1 MENTRFT
8 DLFEVLLEGMFE
20 TILASQHLSFS
31 CTFRLFKS
39 RVERRL
45 YSLKPISMMQ
55 FHKCEMFIIFVEIM
69 SKRCSALSMLKDHR
83 LMSETVSLWPLNSNV
98 YGVVLWLLPNP
109 VFAIFNFFPSTRM
122 FSVKGFPT
130 FLPYQITRMFSV
142 RCLCDTLKVCNS

>member
-98 YGVVLWLLPNP
+98 YGVVLWLLQ
-109 VFAIFNFFPSTRM
+109 
-122 FSVKGFPT
+122 T
-130 FLPYQITRMFSV
+130 FLLYMRRVFGPIPFLQFLTFSPV
-142 RCLCDTLKVCNS
+142 LECFQ